1 MSSNI
6 AIKVENLSKCYQI
19 YDKPHDR
26 LKQSIFTKFNRLL
39 CKPHKDYFK
48 EFSALKDVSFE
59 VKKGETV
66 GIIGRNGSG
75 KSTLLQMICGT
86 LNPTQ
91 GSIKV
96 DGRVAALLELGAGF
110 NPEFTGREN
119 IFTNG
124 ALLGLSRDEVE
135 QKYDAI
141 LAFADIGMFIDQ
153 PVKTYSSGMFVRL
166 AFAIAA
172 NLEPD
177 VLIIDEA
184 LAVGDMAFQ
193 AKCMARIRDL
203 MNKGT
208 TVLFVSHDLGSVRNI
223 CQRVLWLKAGQQIE
237 FGDPKT
243 VVDSYVREM
252 NEELNQS
259 VDSIDVPIELLD
271 DSLSGIHSQFSSV
284 KIDFPVV
291 PFAQGHKR
299 YGNGKAVIT
308 DVLFCDVHGRA
319 IEAID
324 LHAEFLI
331 RVRIECKENISMPVI
346 GFSFRDLKGNQLI
359 GGLNTNFSPEAIPSF
374 QAGIKY
380 SIDIKGKNCLAQG
393 VYTLT
398 VGLEDTVDLNKVHQ
412 FVDIVEDVRV
422 FRSSFGNETINIFP
436 AMVWQPA
443 VFAVNKA
450 GQGF

>member
-6 AIKVENLSKCYQI
+6 AIKVENLSKSYQI

-48 EFSALKDVSFE
+48 EFSALKHVSFE

-86 LNPTQ
+86 LNPSE
-91 GSIKV
+91 GSIQV
-96 DGRVAALLELGAGF
+96 NGRVAALLELGAGF

-124 ALLGLSRDEVE
+124 ALLGLSRDEIE
-135 QKYDAI
+135 RKFDAI
-141 LAFADIGMFIDQ
+141 LAFADIGIFIDQ

-172 NLEPD
+172 NLDPD

-223 CQRVLWLKAGQQIE
+223 CQRVLWLKGGQQVG
-237 FGDPKT
+237 FGEPKFI
-243 VVDSYVREM
+243 VDSYVREM

-259 VDSIDVPIELLD
+259 VGSNDSPVEFLD
-271 DSLSGIHSQFSSV
+271 DSLNGAHHQLPSI
-284 KIDFPVV
+284 KIDMPVM
-291 PFAQGHKR
+291 PFAQGYKR
-299 YGNGKAVIT
+299 YGNGKAAITNLLFTNLNGRVIE
-308 DVLFCDVHGRA
+308 V
-319 IEAID
+319 ID

-331 RVRIECKENISMPVI
+331 QVRIECKETISMPVV
-346 GFSFRDLKGNQLI
+346 GFSFRDLKGNQII
-359 GGLNTNFSPEAIPSF
+359 GGLNTNFSPEPIPRF
-374 QAGIKY
+374 EAGIEY
-380 SIDIKGKNCLAQG
+380 LVEIRGKNCLAQG

-412 FVDIVEDVRV
+412 FVDIVEDARV
-422 FRSSFGNETINIFP
+422 FRSSFGSETINIFP
-436 AMVWQPA
+436 AMVWEPA
-443 VFAVNKA
+443 VFKISTVI
-450 GQGF
+450 

>member
-1 MSSNI
+1 MSSEI
-6 AIKVENLSKCYQI
+6 AIKAENLSKSYQI
-19 YDKPHDR
+19 YEKPHDR
-26 LKQSIFTKFNRLL
+26 LKQSILPRLFQL
-39 CKPHKDYFK
+39 FGKGNKQYFR

-59 VKKGETV
+59 IKRGETV

-75 KSTLLQMICGT
+75 KSTLLQIICGT

-91 GSIKV
+91 GNIQLN
-96 DGRVAALLELGAGF
+96 GRVAALLELGAGF
-110 NPEFTGREN
+110 NPEFTGKEN

-124 ALLGLSRDEVE
+124 ALLGLSRDEIE
-135 QKYDAI
+135 KKFDAI
-141 LAFADIGMFIDQ
+141 LAFADIGLFIDQ

-193 AKCMARIRDL
+193 AKCMARIRAL
-203 MNKGT
+203 MDGGT

-223 CQRVLWLKAGQQIE
+223 CQRVIWLKDGQLIS

-243 VVDSYVREM
+243 IVDSYVREM

-259 VDSIDVPIELLD
+259 IGTQESLKGDLSETDSSSNSQSTSINIDMPSI
-271 DSLSGIHSQFSSV
+271 
-284 KIDFPVV
+284 
-291 PFAQGHKR
+291 PFAQGCKR

-308 DVLFCDVHGRA
+308 DVLLFDLEER
-319 IEAID
+319 ILEIMD
-324 LHAEFLI
+324 LHTEFRI
-331 RVRIECKENISMPVI
+331 RAKIVCKESIAMPVL
-346 GFSFRDLKGNQLI
+346 GFSFRDLKGNQII
-359 GGLNTNFSPEAIPSF
+359 GGLNTNFSHAMLPSF
-374 QAGIKY
+374 LAGEEYIVE
-380 SIDIKGKNCLAQG
+380 IKGKNCLAQG

-398 VGLEDTVDLNKVHQ
+398 VGLEDVVDLNKAHQ

-422 FRSSFGNETINIFP
+422 FRSSFGSDTVNIFP
-436 AMVWQPA
+436 AMVWA
-443 VFAVNKA
+443 SASFTIKKVN
-450 GQGF
+450 

>member
-39 CKPHKDYFK
+39 RRPHKDYFK
-48 EFSALKDVSFE
+48 EFSALKHVSFE
-59 VKKGETV
+59 VNKGETV

-86 LNPTQ
+86 LNPTR

-141 LAFADIGMFIDQ
+141 LAFADIGMFINQ

-177 VLIIDEA
+177 ILIIDEA

-203 MNKGT
+203 MNNGT

-259 VDSIDVPIELLD
+259 VDPIDAPIELLD
-271 DSLSGIHSQFSSV
+271 DSLSGIHPQFSCV
-284 KIDFPVV
+284 KIDLPVA
-291 PFAQGHKR
+291 PFAQGHRR
-299 YGNGKAVIT
+299 YGNGKAVIA
-308 DVLFCDVHGRA
+308 DVLFCDLHGRL

-346 GFSFRDLKGNQLI
+346 GFSFRDLKGNQI
-359 GGLNTNFSPEAIPSF
+359 VGGLNTNFSSEVIPSF
-374 QAGIKY
+374 QAGVEY
-380 SIDIKGKNCLAQG
+380 LIDIRGKNCLAHG

-398 VGLEDTVDLNKVHQ
+398 VGLEDTVDLNRVHQ

-422 FRSSFGNETINIFP
+422 FRSSFGSETINIFP

-443 VFAVNKA
+443 VFTVVKVN
-450 GQGF
+450 